1 MFLQSKVPILLFEEI
16 KHQKSTFI
24 SLNWSMILLGKWKL
38 QFQTFH
44 SHYLHIHTR
53 NNLFITCWTYFV
65 VQINLT
71 PRYCSLWTII
81 FVWLLFVWTK
91 FIWCVMIDGDESDN
105 LLSTEECWLPSME
118 QYLPEQWW
126 FWSSWCLASLWSG
139 HHLWSQEFD
148 ILIIAWQSD
157 NHEFLSFCKIP
168 RKYLKN

>member
-1 MFLQSKVPILLFEEI
+1 MFLQSKVSILLFEEI

-53 NNLFITCWTYFV
+53 NNLFITCSTYFV

-91 FIWCVMIDGDESDN
+91 FISCVVK
-105 LLSTEECWLPSME
+105 LWLTEMN
-118 QYLPEQWW
+118 
-126 FWSSWCLASLWSG
+126 
-139 HHLWSQEFD
+139 
-148 ILIIAWQSD
+148 LIICYQQRRGECQVLNNIYQNNVDSD
-157 NHEFLSFCKIP
+157 LVDV
-168 RKYLKN
+168 